1 MKVSQMPYARVDV
14 DETCKK
20 IDEFIHAFKNAESAE
35 EQLALDVEIGKLTE
49 EVETNMTL
57 ASIRF
62 TRNTADKFY
71 QAEKDYYD
79 EKMPELEVK
88 LRELDKCYL
97 ESKFID
103 ELKNRIPES
112 YFINARMAN
121 ETIDN
126 RIIDQLTDRKSVV

>member
-62 TRNTADKFY
+62 TQNTADKFY
-71 QAEKDYYD
+71 QAEKD
-79 EKMPELEVK
+79 
-88 LRELDKCYL
+88 
-97 ESKFID
+97 
-103 ELKNRIPES
+103 
-112 YFINARMAN
+112 
-121 ETIDN
+121 
-126 RIIDQLTDRKSVV
+126 